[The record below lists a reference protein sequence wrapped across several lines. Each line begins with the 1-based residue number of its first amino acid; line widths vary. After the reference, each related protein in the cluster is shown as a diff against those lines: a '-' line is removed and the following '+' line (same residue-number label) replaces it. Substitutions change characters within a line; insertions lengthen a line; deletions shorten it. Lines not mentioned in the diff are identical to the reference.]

1 MLPVE
6 TPRFEWTLLAIALVF
21 VIVIAVKMTSYII
34 SLILM
39 SLIITLLAIP
49 ALVWLKKKKI
59 PNTLAIALITLVAC
73 LAIAAILYISVFSFQ
88 MLLHD
93 MPQFQQELS
102 VRLAELR
109 TILSSFGITIETDSI
124 RSIDLRE
131 IFSAG
136 VAGATSLAEGLMF
149 LFFVAVT
156 SFFMLLEAPRITERF
171 EARYGKDSQTV
182 KQFGKMSGYIIDF
195 IVVRT
200 ETNFIHGILFG
211 GFLTVMGV
219 HGALLW
225 GLMTFLLGYIPYF
238 GLLMA
243 AVPAIFFAWLQFGI
257 PGAVAVVVVVC
268 ILNLIVE
275 NPIFSYLT
283 SRKYEIPALIVIM
296 SVIFWGWLLGIVGML
311 FAIPCTLICLLALQL
326 SDDLRWINDFL
337 GVGHLFEEHTIKKDE

>member
-1 MLPVE
+1 MVPAV
-6 TPRFEWTLLAIALVF
+6 TSRFERTLLAIALVF
-21 VIVIAVKMTSYII
+21 IIIIAVKMTSYII
-34 SLILM
+34 SLVLM
-39 SLIITLLAIP
+39 SLIITLLTIP
-49 ALVWLKKKKI
+49 ALVWLKKKNV
-59 PNTLAIALITLVAC
+59 PNTFAIALITLTAC

-109 TILSSFGITIETDSI
+109 TILSSFGISIETDSI
-124 RSIDLRE
+124 RSIDLKE

-136 VAGATSLAEGLMF
+136 VAGATTIAEGLMF

-156 SFFMLLEAPRITERF
+156 SFFMLLEAPRLTERF

-200 ETNFIHGILFG
+200 ETNFIHGLLFG
-211 GFLTVMGV
+211 GFLTVMGI

-225 GLMTFLLGYIPYF
+225 GLLTFLLGYIPYF
-238 GLLMA
+238 GLLIA
-243 AVPAIFFAWLQFGI
+243 AIPAIFFAWLQFGI
-257 PGAVAVVVVVC
+257 PGAVVVIVVVC

-283 SRKYEIPALIVIM
+283 SRKYEIPALIVIL

-311 FAIPCTLICLLALQL
+311 FAIPCTLICLLILQL

-337 GVGHLFEEHTIKKDE
+337 GVGHLFEEHTREKDD

>member
-1 MLPVE
+1 MVPAE
-6 TPRFEWTLLAIALVF
+6 TPRFEQTLLAIALVF
-21 VIVIAVKMTSYII
+21 FIVIAVKMTSYII

-39 SLIITLLAIP
+39 SLIITLLTIP
-49 ALVWLKKKKI
+49 ALVWLKNKRL
-59 PNTLAIALITLVAC
+59 PDTLAIALITLAAV
-73 LAIAAILYISVFSFQ
+73 LVIAAIGYIAVFSFQ
-88 MLLHD
+88 LLLND
-93 MPQFQQELS
+93 MPQFQQELAL
-102 VRLAELR
+102 RLDELM
-109 TILSSFGITIETDSI
+109 TILSSFGISIETDSI
-124 RSIDLRE
+124 RSLDLKE
-131 IFSAG
+131 FFSMG
-136 VAGATSLAEGLMF
+136 VAGATTIAEGLMF

-156 SFFMLLEAPRITERF
+156 SFFMLLEAPRLTERF

-182 KQFGKMSGYIIDF
+182 RQFGKMSGYIIDF

-211 GFLTVMGV
+211 GFLTVMGI

-225 GLMTFLLGYIPYF
+225 GLLTFLLGYIPYF
-238 GLLMA
+238 GLIIA

-257 PGAVAVVVVVC
+257 PGAITVIVVVC

-283 SRKYEIPALIVIM
+283 SRKYEIPALIVIL

-311 FAIPCTLICLLALQL
+311 FAIPCTLICLLVIQL

-337 GVGHLFEEHTIKKDE
+337 GVGHLFEEHTRKKDD

>member
-1 MLPVE
+1 MIPVE
-6 TPRFEWTLLAIALVF
+6 TSRFERTLLAIALVF
-21 VIVIAVKMTSYII
+21 FIIIAVKMTSYII
-34 SLILM
+34 SLVLM
-39 SLIITLLAIP
+39 SLIITLLTIP
-49 ALVWLKKKKI
+49 ALVWLKKKGI
-59 PNTLAIALITLVAC
+59 SSTLSVAIITLAAC
-73 LAIAAILYISVFSFQ
+73 LVIAAIVYIAVFSFQ
-88 MLLHD
+88 LLLHD

-102 VRLAELR
+102 VRLAEL
-109 TILSSFGITIETDSI
+109 TSILSTFGITIETNGLH
-124 RSIDLRE
+124 SIDLKE
-131 IFSAG
+131 IFSMG
-136 VAGATSLAEGLMF
+136 VAGATTIAEGLMF

-156 SFFMLLEAPRITERF
+156 SFFMLLEAPCLSERF

-200 ETNFIHGILFG
+200 EANFIHGILFG

-225 GLMTFLLGYIPYF
+225 GLLTFLLGYIPYF
-238 GLLMA
+238 GLIMA

-257 PGAVAVVVVVC
+257 PGAVAVIVVVC

-283 SRKYEIPALIVIM
+283 SRKYEIPALIVIL

-311 FAIPCTLICLLALQL
+311 FAIPCTLICLLVLQL

-337 GVGHLFEEHTIKKDE
+337 GVGHLFEEHTQKKDD

>member
-1 MLPVE
+1 MLQTE
-6 TPRFEWTLLAIALVF
+6 TAQIERTLLAIALVF
-21 VIVIAVKMTSYII
+21 IIIIAVKMTSYII
-34 SLILM
+34 SLLLM
-39 SLIITLLAIP
+39 SLVITLLTIP
-49 ALVWLKKKKI
+49 ALVWLKKKGLSNTVSVAVI
-59 PNTLAIALITLVAC
+59 TLAAC
-73 LAIAAILYISVFSFQ
+73 LVIAAIVYLAIFSFQ

-102 VRLAELR
+102 LRLAEL
-109 TILSSFGITIETDSI
+109 TNLLSTFGITIETDSL
-124 RSIDLRE
+124 RSIDLKE
-131 IFSAG
+131 IFSVG
-136 VAGATSLAEGLMF
+136 FAGATTIAEGLMF

-156 SFFMLLEAPRITERF
+156 SFFMLLEAPRLTERF
-171 EARYGKDSQTV
+171 EERYGKDSQTV
-182 KQFGKMSGYIIDF
+182 KQFGRMSGYIIDF

-211 GFLTVMGV
+211 GFLTVMGI

-257 PGAVAVVVVVC
+257 PGAMAVIVAVC

-283 SRKYEIPALIVIM
+283 SRKYEIPALIVIL

-311 FAIPCTLICLLALQL
+311 FAIPCTLICLLVIQL
-326 SDDLRWINDFL
+326 SDELRWINEFL
-337 GVGHLFEEHTIKKDE
+337 GVGHLFEEHTGKKDS